1 MKHRIFINA
10 FLFAST
16 ITTCSLFAQEGKTLE
31 TFTVTA
37 QKSEEDIQKIPMSI
51 SAFTN
56 YQIQDAS
63 IDTLED
69 ISKYTPNL
77 YFFNTGQQGLTAP
90 SIRGISANVVTF
102 SSPVSLYIDG
112 VASMNSF
119 GYDSGLLDIERI
131 EILRGPQGTL
141 YGKNSEAGVIN
152 IITKKPTNEAKAKIF
167 TTIGTDGKREVG
179 TNLSGA
185 IIKDKLYIS
194 LAYKH
199 DQKDGFIKKTSTKEY
214 INDKENEYAK
224 VQLLYTPTDKLELSL
239 IASKSKNDNGAIDWA
254 KAGQSLDNVNVASN
268 LDGSSSPSTKTL
280 AFKIKYAID
289 NTQKLTSIT
298 TKRVHKDKAVLD
310 NDLSAMTL
318 RHFFRDYK
326 FDTLAQELRYEKNF
340 ENIEFITGLYLDK
353 EKDNFYIKRITPMDP
368 TGANSKPQVLKSH
381 SVGIFTNAKYALND
395 TLTFSAGVR
404 YDKEHKN
411 IQVHASHIDIK
422 NNWHNVS
429 PKFSLE
435 YNVNPN
441 MLGYFSVAKGYRSGG
456 FNPFATSEDKKS
468 YDEENLISYEIGY
481 KSRLFSGK
489 LILNGAIYY
498 MDIDD
503 MQVQEMPTPGTVYI
517 INAAS
522 AKSKGIELEAQ
533 ALLNDNFTFFT
544 SLGINKTTFEN
555 FHDLGMDYSDNYN
568 PFAPKYNFNLALQ
581 YRDAKGYYARADLNG
596 YGKTYFD
603 AANKYSQK
611 AYALFNTKIG
621 YETKDYDLYLYI
633 NNLFDKEH
641 HATNAYF
648 NGSATIYKEGREIG
662 VKAAYR
668 F

>member
-1 MKHRIFINA
+1 MKRKTHINA
-10 FLFAST
+10 FLFAS
-16 ITTCSLFAQEGKTLE
+16 IIMTCSLFAQEGKTLE

-37 QKSEEDIQKIPMSI
+37 EKSEEDIQKIPMSI
-51 SAFTN
+51 SAFDN

-152 IITKKPTNEAKAKIF
+152 IITKKPTNQAKAKVF
-167 TTIGTDGKREVG
+167 TTIATKGKREFG
-179 TNLSGA
+179 TSLSGA
-185 IIKDKLYIS
+185 IIKDKLYMS
-194 LAYKH
+194 LSYKH
-199 DQKDGFIKKTSTKEY
+199 DQKDGFIKKASTGEY
-214 INDKENEYAK
+214 INNKKSNYAK
-224 VQLLYTPTDKLELSL
+224 VQLFYTPNDKLELSL

-254 KAGQSLDNVNVASN
+254 KAGQNLDNVSVASN
-268 LDGSSSPSTKTL
+268 LDGSSSPSTETL
-280 AFKIKYAID
+280 AFKIKYTID
-289 NTQKLTSIT
+289 DTQKLTSVT

-310 NDLSAMTL
+310 NDLSAITL

-326 FDTLAQELRYEKNF
+326 FDTLAEELRYEKNF

-368 TGANSKPQVLKSH
+368 TGANSKPQTLKSH
-381 SVGIFTNAKYALND
+381 SIGIFTNAKYTLND
-395 TLTFSAGVR
+395 KLTLSAGVR

-411 IQVHASHIDIK
+411 IQIQESHIDIK
-422 NNWHNVS
+422 DDWHNVS

-441 MLGYFSVAKGYRSGG
+441 ILGYFSIAKGYRSGG
-456 FNPFATSEDKKS
+456 FNPFATSQDKKS

-481 KSRLFSGK
+481 KSRLFSDR

-503 MQVQEMPTPGTVYI
+503 MQVQEMPMPGTVYI

-544 SLGINKTTFEN
+544 SLGINKTTFDDFN
-555 FHDLGMDYSDNYN
+555 DLGADYSDNYN

-581 YRDAKGYYARADLNG
+581 YRDAKGYYARTDING

-603 AANKYSQK
+603 AANKYFQK
-611 AYALFNTKIG
+611 AYCLVNTKIG
-621 YETKDYDLYLYI
+621 YETKHYDVYFYV

-648 NGSATIYKEGREIG
+648 NGTATIYKEGRQIG
-662 VKAAYR
+662 VKVAYR